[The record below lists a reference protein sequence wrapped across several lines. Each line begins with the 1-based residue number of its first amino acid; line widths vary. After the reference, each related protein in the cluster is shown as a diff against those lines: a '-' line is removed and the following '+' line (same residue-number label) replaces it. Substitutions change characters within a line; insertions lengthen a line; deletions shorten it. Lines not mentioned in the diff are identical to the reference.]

1 MRLSNVQCSVETAEP
16 AADGEVDETGLD
28 PRHIS
33 LVTLQAK
40 VSRAKA
46 VAALRANNNDVVNA
60 IMVRAGIPPLC

>member
-1 MRLSNVQCSVETAEP
+1 MTGCRAE
-16 AADGEVDETGLD
+16 AAEVADGEVDESGLD

-46 VAALRANNNDVVNA
+46 VAALRANGNDVVNA
-60 IMVRAGIPPLC
+60 IMSLSSGN